1 MDEIVVSAPGK
12 VLIAGG
18 YLVLDPAYPG
28 LVISTTSKFYT
39 IIRPLKPGST
49 ASAAAAAPP
58 LIRVHSP
65 QFINAEWRYGVH
77 IGGAASEVAVTPLES
92 EGGCVDQPARNPRC
106 PRWGGDG
113 GGYILTDALC
123 LRSNKFVYLALQRT
137 LQLVLE
143 KVATETVRSILRTG
157 LDVAIVGDNDFYSQ
171 RKQLEARN
179 LVPTTTTTPVAVAS
193 LSQLPKFLPTGVSIR
208 DVHKTGLGSS
218 AALITS
224 LVCALLLRFGVV
236 ASESLMQGADERD
249 EGRQLAHNLAQ
260 YVHCLAQGKVG
271 SGFDVSSAI
280 FGSHIYT
287 RFDPAVIQGLMSD
300 DEVRCRSAPSP
311 PVSLSIR
318 GHTHMLLLDYVCREP
333 RHYLGLCYPRR
344 TPGGITK
351 SSHLPCPL

>member
-1 MDEIVVSAPGK
+1 MS
-12 VLIAGG
+12 
-18 YLVLDPAYPG
+18 
-28 LVISTTSKFYT
+28 F
-39 IIRPLKPGST
+39 
-49 ASAAAAAPP
+49 
-58 LIRVHSP
+58 SP
-65 QFINAEWRYGVH
+65 HA
-77 IGGAASEVAVTPLES
+77 T
-92 EGGCVDQPARNPRC
+92 PRC
-106 PRWGGDG
+106 PSVGGDG
-113 GGYILTDALC
+113 YVLTDALRV
-123 LRSNKFVYLALQRT
+123 RSNKFVHIALQRT

-143 KVATETVRSILRTG
+143 KVATETVRSILRAG

-179 LVPTTTTTPVAVAS
+179 LVPTTTTTTTTTTPVAVSSS

-236 ASESLMQGADERD
+236 ASESLMEGADEKD
-249 EGRQLAHNLAQ
+249 EGRRLAHNLAQ

-300 DEVRCRSAPSP
+300 VDEVRCRSSLLPPVS
-311 PVSLSIR
+311 PVSLSAR
-318 GHTHMLLLDYVCREP
+318 GYTRMILLSYVCM
-333 RHYLGLCYPRR
+333 
-344 TPGGITK
+344 
-351 SSHLPCPL
+351 